1 MSEQKIPAFLERIKT
16 DKTLAEALL
25 DAKTAAEVIRL
36 AAHAGLDCTA
46 AEISQWQATRAV
58 SRLVESGIC
67 ANGLRWRSLHG
78 PGGLHV
84 QLVGTSASFGLW
96 CPSC

>member
-1 MSEQKIPAFLERIKT
+1 MSEQQIPAFLERVKT
-16 DKTLAEALL
+16 DENLAGALFK
-25 DAKTAAEVIRL
+25 ARTAAEVINL
-36 AAHAGLDCTA
+36 AARTGLDCTA

-58 SRLVESGIC
+58 SKPVESGIC

-84 QLVGTSASFGLW
+84 QIVGASASFGLW
-96 CPSC
+96 CPGC

>member
-1 MSEQKIPAFLERIKT
+1 MSEQQIPAFLEHLKT
-16 DKTLAEALL
+16 DKNLAGSLFQ
-25 DAKTAAEVIRL
+25 AKTPAEVIML
-36 AAHAGLDCTA
+36 AGNAGLDCTA

-58 SRLVESGIC
+58 AKLVESGIC

-78 PGGLHV
+78 PAGLHV
-84 QLVGTSASFGLW
+84 QIVGASASFGLW

>member
-1 MSEQKIPAFLERIKT
+1 MSEQQIPAFLERVKT
-16 DKTLAEALL
+16 DEALAAAL
-25 DAKTAAEVIRL
+25 FDAKTPAEVIRL
-36 AAHAGLDCTA
+36 AAAAGLDCTA

-58 SRLVESGIC
+58 AKLVESGIC

-84 QLVGTSASFGLW
+84 QIVGASANFGLW
-96 CPSC
+96 CPGC

>member
-1 MSEQKIPAFLERIKT
+1 MSEQQIPHFLERVKT
-16 DKTLAEALL
+16 DENLAAALYS
-25 DAKTAAEVIRL
+25 AKTPAEVIRL
-36 AAHAGLDCTA
+36 AATAGLDCTA

-58 SRLVESGIC
+58 SKPMESGIC

-84 QLVGTSASFGLW
+84 QIVGASASFGLW

>member
-1 MSEQKIPAFLERIKT
+1 MSEQQIPAFLERIKT
-16 DKTLAEALL
+16 DEVLAGSLFE
-25 DAKTAAEVIRL
+25 AKTPAEVILL
-36 AAHAGLDCTA
+36 AANAGLECTA

-58 SRLVESGIC
+58 SKLVESGIC

-84 QLVGTSASFGLW
+84 QIVGASASFGLW